1 MTTLPLGV
9 YVPGNSVIHRCP
21 PAGKFA
27 VLVVFILATAIFADT
42 VVLALGSV
50 ALPALGYLLA
60 RIPLRVAWG
69 QLWPPLPILAALGL
83 FQWWQRGPE
92 LAVVTVLVIFA
103 AIMAATLLTLTTTIP
118 AIMDA
123 VENLLA
129 PVERFGVP
137 VESISLAISLTI
149 RLIPLQLATVREVL
163 NARKARGATFSLTAF
178 GTPVL
183 IRSIR
188 RARGIAEA
196 LRARGIG
203 D

>member
-1 MTTLPLGV
+1 MKTLPLGV
-9 YVPGNSVIHRCP
+9 YIPGNSVIHRCP
-21 PAGKFA
+21 PPWKFA
-27 VLVVFILATAIFADT
+27 ILVMFILITAIFADT
-42 VVLALGSV
+42 LTLALASV
-50 ALPALGYLLA
+50 ALPALGYLVA
-60 RIPLRVAWG
+60 QIPPRIAWA
-69 QLWPPLPILAALGL
+69 QLWPPLPILTALGL

-92 LAVVTVLVIFA
+92 LALVTVLVIFA

-123 VENLLA
+123 VEKLLA
-129 PVERFGVP
+129 PLGRFGLP

-149 RLIPLQLATVREVL
+149 RLIPLQLATVQEVL
-163 NARKARGATFSLTAF
+163 NARKARGANFSITAF

-188 RARGIAEA
+188 RARGIADA